1 MIPKLIVV
9 GTGIKSLDHITQETH
24 LEISNADIV
33 FDIVSDPLTQLWL
46 EQKHP
51 SHITLNKLYSESAN
65 RIDTYN
71 AMVEEI
77 LKPLREGK
85 SVCVVSY
92 GHPGVFAYPMHESI
106 RRAKTEGY
114 PAKMLPGISAEDC
127 LFADLLVDPGSSGC
141 QSFEATDFLVFKR
154 HFDTSSAIILWQI
167 GVIGISKYKK
177 SLKVWNLNGIKILSE
192 YLSEFYPPDHTAI
205 VYEAGIYSA
214 SEPKIIT
221 TALSELSHA
230 NISAIST
237 LYIPPGSKKSPDL
250 ALLAKLKIEMEDL
263 SDK

>member
-1 MIPKLIVV
+1 LTSKLTVV

-24 LEISNADIV
+24 LEISSADIV

-46 EQKHP
+46 QQKHP
-51 SHITLNKLYSESAN
+51 EHVSLNRFYSETTN

-71 AMVEEI
+71 SMVDEI

-106 RRAKTEGY
+106 RRAKLEGY
-114 PAKMLPGISAEDC
+114 SAKMLPGISAEDC

-141 QSFEATDFLVFKR
+141 QSFEATDFLIFKR
-154 HFDTSSAIILWQI
+154 QFDTSCSLVLWQI

-177 SLKVWNLNGIKILSE
+177 SLKVWNLNGVKILSE
-192 YLSEFYPPDHTAI
+192 YLCNFYSSDHLVT

-214 SEPKIIT
+214 SDPKIIIVP
-221 TALSELSHA
+221 LSDLSLA
-230 NISAIST
+230 SIGAIAT
-237 LYIPPGSKKSPDL
+237 LYIPPSTKKEPDL
-250 ALLAKLKIEMEDL
+250 VLLARLKLEMDDL
-263 SDK
+263 SN